1 MQVILLLFTLFYL
14 CFFSILIAF
23 WKRRIPN
30 ISSMD
35 ALGDKC
41 FNRLSVVIPIRNEK
55 DKILDLLYDLNL
67 QDLSRQN
74 WEVIIVDDQS
84 NDGSVQWIKE
94 HADELDFT
102 YRILS
107 LKVPAKFNGSHKKL
121 AIKQAVEVATGDIIM
136 VTDGDC
142 RVGNNWLSTVQS
154 YFDQTDVVFI
164 SGPVT
169 FYQEKSFFQHLQTI
183 EFASLVGTGGSCL
196 NAGFPNMCNGANL
209 AFTKESFI
217 EVDGYQG
224 YMHIASG
231 DDEFLMHKIAHCFP
245 KKVHFLKDRRSI
257 VKTSAHQT
265 LKAFYHQ
272 RKRWASKWPHY
283 RDVKIKF
290 LAFYIYFFYLVILI
304 CGVMVVFNSFSFTVF
319 ISLLLLKVLVD
330 FIFLKSVMN
339 FLQKPISFLR
349 FLTLE
354 MIYPFYVVF
363 FGIMTNFGKYE
374 WKSRT
379 IG

>member
-35 ALGDKC
+35 ALGNKC

-121 AIKQAVEVATGDIIM
+121 AIKQAVDVATGDIIM

-142 RVGNNWLSTVQS
+142 MVGNNWLNTVQS

-164 SGPVT
+164 SR
-169 FYQEKSFFQHLQTI
+169 
-183 EFASLVGTGGSCL
+183 
-196 NAGFPNMCNGANL
+196 
-209 AFTKESFI
+209 
-217 EVDGYQG
+217 
-224 YMHIASG
+224 SG
-231 DDEFLMHKIAHCFP
+231 
-245 KKVHFLKDRRSI
+245 HFLPGKEFFP
-257 VKTSAHQT
+257 T
-265 LKAFYHQ
+265 L
-272 RKRWASKWPHY
+272 
-283 RDVKIKF
+283 
-290 LAFYIYFFYLVILI
+290 
-304 CGVMVVFNSFSFTVF
+304 
-319 ISLLLLKVLVD
+319 
-330 FIFLKSVMN
+330 
-339 FLQKPISFLR
+339 
-349 FLTLE
+349 
-354 MIYPFYVVF
+354 
-363 FGIMTNFGKYE
+363 TNH
-374 WKSRT
+374 
-379 IG
+379 